1 MIPMRKYLT
10 IILFFLS
17 ISVFCQE
24 SNKKEKCFVNS
35 IEEVV
40 NKELEE
46 VRKYNKDNNYVFISY
61 EYSYDTNLMHNL
73 KGNEFIKDYDDYSSY
88 LIINETAIIL
98 KVHIII
104 TNKGV
109 GVYIRRCTCT
119 KKSDEELVFSYSP
132 ETHSQLYHIR
142 INSN

>member
-1 MIPMRKYLT
+1 MKKNIFIFIFLLSLNFYSQNKDEK
-10 IILFFLS
+10 LF
-17 ISVFCQE
+17 I
-24 SNKKEKCFVNS
+24 NN

>member
-1 MIPMRKYLT
+1 MRKYLT

-73 KGNEFIKDYDDYSSY
+73 KGNEY
-88 LIINETAIIL
+88 
-98 KVHIII
+98 
-104 TNKGV
+104 
-109 GVYIRRCTCT
+109 RRSC
-119 KKSDEELVFSYSP
+119 
-132 ETHSQLYHIR
+132 
-142 INSN
+142 